1 MYPRISAFSQISF
14 LSRNSHT
21 VCSPIMTG
29 NLILHIPNFVFSMFP
44 LIPLPPATAKYLM
57 HGIRAQ
63 NHNSF
68 QTWNF
73 TGDGPLGNSTSHQFY
88 RTNLFPRAKS
98 SPSQK
103 SQLDPDLQSWGK
115 AFTMDPGEEPPPAL
129 LGKGWWIQWAPTCDA
144 PWLPPLPTFPVSF
157 SAHFFPL

>member
-73 TGDGPLGNSTSHQFY
+73 TGDRPLGNSTSHQFY

-98 SPSQK
+98 SLSQK
-103 SQLDPDLQSWGK
+103 PQLDPDLQSWGK